1 VNRMTRMGPEALLVQ
16 QKMSPRSGMAEY
28 ARLEYVRVDRRS
40 VEAGI
45 RLELE
50 YLPSKRP
57 AAQRFVRWGREL
69 FRRDEARAPVIAAVR
84 PTEPEVAW
92 GHGAPVRSGS
102 SASLAA
108 VPALRAGVCA
118 EGEPKPISALPVF
131 GRA

>member
-1 VNRMTRMGPEALLVQ
+1 VNEMVRMGPEALLVQ

-28 ARLEYVRVDRRS
+28 ARLEYARADRRS
-40 VEAGI
+40 IEAGI

-57 AAQRFVRWGREL
+57 AAERFVRWGREL
-69 FRRDEARAPVIAAVR
+69 FRREEARGPVLAAVR
-84 PTEPEVAW
+84 PTEPRAA
-92 GHGAPVRSGS
+92 GGRRALAQSGPGAT
-102 SASLAA
+102 LAV
-108 VPALRAGVCA
+108 VPALQAGVRA